1 MKVNYTNLSGRINV
15 DIEAD
20 TQIEIFE
27 QLAHF
32 QEIFDESVC
41 GKCGSE
47 NVRFQ
52 VRTVED
58 NLYYELRC
66 MDCGAKLSFGVMKK
80 EDYSLDEK
88 IRKVIGLM
96 TEDGSNGILIHKR
109 KNNKS
114 MEKKSPS
121 RESRAF
127 FM

>member
-1 MKVNYTNLSGRINV
+1 MKVNYTNLSGRIND

-20 TQIEIFE
+20 TQTEVFE

-80 EDYSLDEK
+80 GGRLFPR
-88 IRKVIGLM
+88 RKDKEGNWLNDRGWVKWNPD
-96 TEDGSNGILIHKR
+96 TQQE
-109 KNNKS
+109 
-114 MEKKSPS
+114 E
-121 RESRAF
+121 
-127 FM
+127 